1 MAEAKMA
8 QQHLQFD
15 EDKKKTLSENQIVS
29 NILREPVVIQKL
41 VSQKKLDVN
50 RVVSTVSLFAFLFN
64 IKNLL
69 DTVEI
74 ACEGFLVSARFFFV
88 ILCVFFPFVPN
99 SVCIILFYF
108 YLFIYYFFRSPS

>member
-1 MAEAKMA
+1 MA

-50 RVVSTVSLFAFLFN
+50 RVVSTVALFGISF
-64 IKNLL
+64 
-69 DTVEI
+69 
-74 ACEGFLVSARFFFV
+74 
-88 ILCVFFPFVPN
+88 
-99 SVCIILFYF
+99 
-108 YLFIYYFFRSPS
+108 